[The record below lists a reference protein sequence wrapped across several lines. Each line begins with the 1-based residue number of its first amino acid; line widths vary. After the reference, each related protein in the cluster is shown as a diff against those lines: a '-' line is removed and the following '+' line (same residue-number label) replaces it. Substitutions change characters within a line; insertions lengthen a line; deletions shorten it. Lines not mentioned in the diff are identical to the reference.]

1 MEKSEKIA
9 INVEE
14 SRCLKGKKVPV
25 MPIVLLMVALKPALF
40 LSYSENRVKK
50 DGLTKLPVPEKATK
64 EIISTYLLGIA
75 AVMAEKVTN
84 TFWLDK
90 TLKESKTGQGA
101 AKLFTA
107 KNINRKYPLR
117 FFIFAYL

>member
-1 MEKSEKIA
+1 VEKSEKIA

-14 SRCLKGKKVPV
+14 SLCLKGKKVPV

-40 LSYSENRVKK
+40 LNYSENRVKK

-64 EIISTYLLGIA
+64 EIISTYLLGI

-107 KNINRKYPLR
+107 KNINRKYRLR
-117 FFIFAYL
+117 FFIFASL

>member
-14 SRCLKGKKVPV
+14 SLCLKGKKVPV

-40 LSYSENRVKK
+40 LNYSENRVKK

-64 EIISTYLLGIA
+64 EIISTYLLGI

-107 KNINRKYPLR
+107 KNINRKYRLR
-117 FFIFAYL
+117 FFIFASL